1 MHGSVRRF
9 FLSAGVAVLMGSGVF
24 LSAASIV
31 NLNPIFNGDFEM
43 SVQSTAPGGGTIYG
57 SYWCNAEDK
66 VVQIPSSGGD
76 PNNRAVVLRQASD
89 LVIQRF
95 PAYEYVAQ
103 GQSRH
108 EGASASMVL
117 NGQVMV
123 TDMPV
128 EARVVVEETR
138 REMNGGFWGLYQQFT
153 GVGDLWE
160 DWLYFSYDYAATGAF
175 TPMVWDGPANPYTGH
190 YKGVNDASA
199 SIYSV
204 YQYAGNVE
212 ATVRAWEAPHD
223 GRVLVQ
229 CRAALYPFATVDPD
243 SHVYLRVSKYNDKD
257 TMNLLEQYCAELIED
272 SDGMTFSRLIEVET
286 DNVIAFETREEG
298 TPSGRSARVQLDPKV
313 GYDGRQVV
321 YRFGDGLSPLPSDEW
336 VCYPPPIQIAQANE
350 WQAFSLNV
358 GADYISW
365 FSRYDDFAHGPV
377 SQLSVRLE
385 LISGGEPDVVYFDNV
400 TADVGFLSYSEE
412 ELTAELLAELDR
424 IVGNH
429 MEYSVKEPGT
439 GDPNLHARYRI
450 SVADGAQLGTY
461 ATGGYSSIS
470 QLILGLSGEFWHDE
484 ATPWLLDEVD
494 SIVAN
499 RDAEFGV
506 PRKYS
511 FSQSKYLD
519 LQTGDSIHAV
529 NDIIFLVG
537 MYDLTSDITY
547 LDMAYEMGVDI
558 LTYGGD
564 AAPLYTGEFTYQ
576 ENGGDPYLQG
586 DEYFWMDKIQWSR
599 GTEALALVASRTA
612 AFPQRY
618 SNPGH
623 AEFLSAAVGAANW
636 VRNAVDYLGGWGAYW
651 MRIDNPL
658 DDLFGHNATRLASA
672 YEATGH
678 QAFLNVL
685 KQGSEEFQPEW
696 LQSLRRG
703 THMAGDQE
711 RAWKAWLYNFHDNP
725 DPAAPESKWEFGSAY
740 VEAGFNYLR
749 SCQLGNG
756 VWCAGS
762 GTLFYEPGMGLGG
775 GTPLTPADGHKF
787 RPIATAYGDPILFA
801 YGITSDLRDDLLAY
815 FSTMFRLNVLH
826 YGHYLEY
833 VGGTAG
839 QVGYMPDSAYPDPLP
854 SPLPTY
860 TSGYEFRALGQ
871 LPAMLRQL
879 EPHLPNRRPVCQ
891 ISPGNFG
898 YTTAAS
904 LRDMKFWVYDP
915 DGLGDL
921 DPAKIRIEARIFQ
934 GGAEPLS
941 LHFDPLTSPF
951 FTYTVLSPEWIE
963 FAWAEPVP
971 ALWNGASYR
980 FALRAV
986 DSSRRWDQDTVLYD
1000 VSGTG
1005 FRVLDATG
1013 HPLMCLS
1020 ESGDLILKGT
1030 LRSELG
1036 DAISPTISSE
1046 FLVKDRGARVVARF
1060 DTTSGDLDLRGS
1072 LSVEQTDLTNPE
1084 GADVVF
1090 KNSVGDVVAYITSA
1104 GDMVLTGDLSELVGD
1119 IF

>member
-494 SIVAN
+494 SIVA
-499 RDAEFGV
+499 
-506 PRKYS
+506 
-511 FSQSKYLD
+511 
-519 LQTGDSIHAV
+519 I
-529 NDIIFLVG
+529 
-537 MYDLTSDITY
+537 
-547 LDMAYEMGVDI
+547 EMRNS
-558 LTYGGD
+558 
-564 AAPLYTGEFTYQ
+564 A
-576 ENGGDPYLQG
+576 
-586 DEYFWMDKIQWSR
+586 SR
-599 GTEALALVASRTA
+599 GNT
-612 AFPQRY
+612 
-618 SNPGH
+618 
-623 AEFLSAAVGAANW
+623 
-636 VRNAVDYLGGWGAYW
+636 
-651 MRIDNPL
+651 
-658 DDLFGHNATRLASA
+658 
-672 YEATGH
+672 
-678 QAFLNVL
+678 
-685 KQGSEEFQPEW
+685 
-696 LQSLRRG
+696 
-703 THMAGDQE
+703 
-711 RAWKAWLYNFHDNP
+711 
-725 DPAAPESKWEFGSAY
+725 
-740 VEAGFNYLR
+740 
-749 SCQLGNG
+749 
-756 VWCAGS
+756 
-762 GTLFYEPGMGLGG
+762 
-775 GTPLTPADGHKF
+775 
-787 RPIATAYGDPILFA
+787 
-801 YGITSDLRDDLLAY
+801 
-815 FSTMFRLNVLH
+815 
-826 YGHYLEY
+826 
-833 VGGTAG
+833 
-839 QVGYMPDSAYPDPLP
+839 
-854 SPLPTY
+854 
-860 TSGYEFRALGQ
+860 
-871 LPAMLRQL
+871 
-879 EPHLPNRRPVCQ
+879 
-891 ISPGNFG
+891 
-898 YTTAAS
+898 AS
-904 LRDMKFWVYDP
+904 LSLNISTCR
-915 DGLGDL
+915 
-921 DPAKIRIEARIFQ
+921 PAIA
-934 GGAEPLS
+934 
-941 LHFDPLTSPF
+941 
-951 FTYTVLSPEWIE
+951 FT
-963 FAWAEPVP
+963 
-971 ALWNGASYR
+971 R
-980 FALRAV
+980 
-986 DSSRRWDQDTVLYD
+986 
-1000 VSGTG
+1000 
-1005 FRVLDATG
+1005 
-1013 HPLMCLS
+1013 
-1020 ESGDLILKGT
+1020 
-1030 LRSELG
+1030 
-1036 DAISPTISSE
+1036 
-1046 FLVKDRGARVVARF
+1046 
-1060 DTTSGDLDLRGS
+1060 
-1072 LSVEQTDLTNPE
+1072 
-1084 GADVVF
+1084 
-1090 KNSVGDVVAYITSA
+1090 
-1104 GDMVLTGDLSELVGD
+1104 
-1119 IF
+1119 